1 MFATTVME
9 NIRYGNPSASDQE
22 VYEAAVRANADGF
35 VRSFPDGYN
44 TVVGERGHTVSGGQ
58 KQRLAIIALYKTY
71 YNILA
76 TW

>member
-58 KQRLAIIALYKTY
+58 KQRLAIIALCKT
-71 YNILA
+71 
-76 TW
+76 